1 METQMYPDAMN
12 VLYRAIWPFLPPA
25 ILRLTKWTP
34 GRVYVRFRCMAD
46 QLILIGKPLYKSM
59 AEDTRLQSQEY
70 KKDVMSVLGESAP
83 LSVVCVSFISIQ

>member
-1 METQMYPDAMN
+1 MYPDAMN

-34 GRVYVRFRCMAD
+34 GRVYARFRCMAD
-46 QLILIGKPLYKSM
+46 QFILIGKPLYKSM
-59 AEDTRLQSQEY
+59 AEDRLASQEY

-83 LSVVCVSFISIQ
+83 LSVVCVSFIFIQ